1 VGTVVLHVHERLRIG
16 DPLRPVGAEGEPRPR
31 GDAAVT
37 LLPGSEEIDGEKPVV
52 VNGDLGTRVDD
63 DGRGD
68 EPPDV
73 DRDMGSILNGRAWP

>member
-1 VGTVVLHVHERLRIG
+1 M
-16 DPLRPVGAEGEPRPR
+16 
-31 GDAAVT
+31 T